1 MGQVVQMG
9 GIKIFYA
16 IVVDKRKRQKNIVDM
31 LERGA
36 ECEVANCES

>member
-1 MGQVVQMG
+1 MGQAIQMG

-16 IVVDKRKRQKNIVDM
+16 IVVGILDGQKSILHT

-36 ECEVANCES
+36 